1 MFAEG
6 YAARARLLAK
16 GRMKAGAMNKTEKAY
31 SLYLESE
38 RQAGRIE
45 RFWFEAIKLKIAD
58 GTCFYTPDFLVLL
71 PDGTLELHEVK
82 GSPKIFQ
89 EDAKVKVK
97 SASTQYP
104 FPVKVVFPRTKKSG
118 GGWDVQEY

>member
-6 YAARARLLAK
+6 YQAQARLYAK
-16 GRMKAGAMNKTEKAY
+16 GRMKSGAMNKTEKAY

-82 GSPKIFQ
+82 GSPAIFAD
-89 EDAKVKVK
+89 DAKVKVK

>member
-6 YAARARLLAK
+6 YAAQARLYAK

-58 GTCFYTPDFLVLL
+58 RTCFYTPDFLVLL

-82 GSPKIFQ
+82 GSPAIFAD
-89 EDAKVKVK
+89 DAKVKVK